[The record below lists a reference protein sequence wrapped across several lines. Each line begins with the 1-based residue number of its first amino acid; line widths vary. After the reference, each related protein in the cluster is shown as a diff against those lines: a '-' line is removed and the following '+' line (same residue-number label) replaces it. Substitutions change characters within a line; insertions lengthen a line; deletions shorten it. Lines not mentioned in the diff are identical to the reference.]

1 MGKTHSITAK
11 IKPNAE
17 AIRAMQAEIQ
27 QWNGRLAVCLP
38 EAIATEI
45 QMTAGMN
52 VEIEIVNGKLMIH
65 PSPKRYDLNDLLAQ
79 ITPDNLHPAIDS
91 QD

>member
-1 MGKTHSITAK
+1 
-11 IKPNAE
+11 
-17 AIRAMQAEIQ
+17 
-27 QWNGRLAVCLP
+27 
-38 EAIATEI
+38 
-45 QMTAGMN
+45 
-52 VEIEIVNGKLMIH
+52 MIH

>member
-1 MGKTHSITAK
+1 
-11 IKPNAE
+11 
-17 AIRAMQAEIQ
+17 MQAEIQ
-27 QWNGRLAVCLP
+27 QWNGHLAVCLP

-65 PSPKRYDLNDLLAQ
+65 PSGLSDFYLWVKTLETDAGICGCELPIYRLL
-79 ITPDNLHPAIDS
+79 
-91 QD
+91 